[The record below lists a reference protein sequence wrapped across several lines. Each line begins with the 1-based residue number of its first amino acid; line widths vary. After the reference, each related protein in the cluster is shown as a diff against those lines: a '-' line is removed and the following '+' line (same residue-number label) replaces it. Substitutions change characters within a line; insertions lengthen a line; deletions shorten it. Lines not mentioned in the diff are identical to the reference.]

1 MHRLR
6 LFCTI
11 SIFLCAL
18 FSSRAQDWES
28 LAVGYERIIF
38 DGADV
43 QATNE
48 ALLAK
53 ADCYMQLGRYS
64 DASATLDRLRL
75 FAFTPEELTD
85 ALYRK
90 ELMYYLGG
98 EFAQAAALVPEVEP
112 VSQDILMLHALV
124 LACSGRYDE
133 SEVMAARCISWD
145 GPSPYLDELLALY
158 RQHPAERSGAVALA
172 FSFFPPAGH
181 FYNEAYG
188 DGLLSLGLNAAS
200 IALTVASLV
209 GGYWI
214 SGILG
219 GAIALDYTFMGNIER
234 NQRLVELHNNNAP
247 ILFGDRVRNF
257 LARAIGGPRE

>member
-1 MHRLR
+1 MRRLR

-18 FSSRAQDWES
+18 YSGRAQDWES

-38 DGADV
+38 DGADI

-53 ADCYMQLGRYS
+53 ADCYMQLGRYA

-75 FAFTPEELTD
+75 FAFTPEELTN

-98 EFAQAAALVPEVEP
+98 DFGQAAALVPEIDAA
-112 VSQDILMLHALV
+112 SQEILMLHALV
-124 LACSGRYDE
+124 LAYSGSYDE
-133 SEVMAARCISWD
+133 SEIMAARCICWD

-158 RQHPAERSGAVALA
+158 RQHPAQRSGAAALA

-188 DGLLSLGLNAAS
+188 EGLLSLGLNAAS
-200 IALTVASLV
+200 VAFTVANLL

-214 SGILG
+214 TGILG
-219 GAIALDYTFMGNIER
+219 GAIALDYTFMGNLER
-234 NQRLVELHNNNAP
+234 NQQLVEIHDNNAP
-247 ILFGDRVRNF
+247 ILFGDRVREF
-257 LARAIGGPRE
+257 LRRALEDKKV

>member
-1 MHRLR
+1 MRRLR

-18 FSSRAQDWES
+18 YSGRAQDWES

-38 DGADV
+38 DGADL
-43 QATNE
+43 QATNG

-53 ADCYMQLGRYS
+53 ADCYMHLGRYA

-90 ELMYYLGG
+90 ELMYYLRG
-98 EFAQAAALVPEVEP
+98 EFEQAAALVPEIDAA
-112 VSQDILMLHALV
+112 SQEILMLHALV
-124 LACSGRYDE
+124 LAYSGRYDE
-133 SEVMAARCISWD
+133 SEIMAARCISWD

-158 RQHPAERSGAVALA
+158 RQHPAHRDGAAALA
-172 FSFFPPAGH
+172 LSFLPPAGH

-188 DGLLSLGLNAAS
+188 EGVVSFGLNAAS
-200 IALTVASLV
+200 LAFTVANLL
-209 GGYWI
+209 GGYWVT
-214 SGILG
+214 GILG
-219 GAIALDYTFMGNIER
+219 GAIALNYTFMGNLER
-234 NQRLVELHNNNAP
+234 NQQLAEIHNNNAP
-247 ILFGDRVRNF
+247 ILFGDRVREF
-257 LARAIGGPRE
+257 LKRALEDKRI

>member
-1 MHRLR
+1 MPRLR

-38 DGADV
+38 DGADI

-53 ADCYMQLGRYS
+53 AGCYMQLGRYA

-75 FAFTPEELTD
+75 FALTPEELTD

-90 ELMYYLGG
+90 EMMYYLGG
-98 EFAQAAALVPEVEP
+98 EFEQAAALVPEVEP
-112 VSQDILMLHALV
+112 VSQDILMLHSLV
-124 LACSGRYDE
+124 LAYSGRYDE
-133 SEVMAARCISWD
+133 SEIMAARCISWD
-145 GPSPYLDELLALY
+145 GPSPHLDELLALY
-158 RQHPAERSGAVALA
+158 RQRPAERNGAAALA
-172 FSFFPPAGH
+172 LSFFPPAGH

-188 DGLLSLGLNAAS
+188 EGLLSLGLNGAS
-200 IALTVASLV
+200 VAPIVASLL

-214 SGILG
+214 TGIAG
-219 GAIALDYTFMGNIER
+219 GAIALDYTLMGSIER
-234 NQRLVELHNNNAP
+234 NQQLVETHNNNAT
-247 ILFGDRVRNF
+247 ILFGDRVRDF
-257 LARAIGGPRE
+257 LSRALEDNKQ